1 MRQRARAA
9 FLAIFFRFQ
18 ADSFSALAF
27 PPLAAPSLPRAT
39 AAGFLVSGSGS
50 VGGRLPV
57 ACMTVSQALRLTSRS
72 FGWRLLARDGMTRVC
87 HIGLWPEEGQM
98 NEEARQK
105 LQWVVRRVLG
115 VGFQAE
121 ANPDFLDQGDGE
133 LVYEVKLMGGRRPAI
148 VPIALKYVDDCDP
161 ASDHVDSALRAIL
174 RAAAA
179 E

>member
-1 MRQRARAA
+1 
-9 FLAIFFRFQ
+9 
-18 ADSFSALAF
+18 
-27 PPLAAPSLPRAT
+27 
-39 AAGFLVSGSGS
+39 
-50 VGGRLPV
+50 
-57 ACMTVSQALRLTSRS
+57 
-72 FGWRLLARDGMTRVC
+72 MTRVC